1 MDDLLIKEEIDANNR
16 RVALLEEQ
24 NKLLLGEIRKLREDL
39 MKKES
44 LKDELMRKFNRNKK
58 NIIKSKILD
67 FIGGSRG
74 ISIPEVKDAVVDQ
87 MKYCSKA
94 TFYRYVD
101 EMKKNGLLD
110 FSNINNREIV
120 VLSRQI

>member
-1 MDDLLIKEEIDANNR
+1 MDDALIKEEIDANNR

-24 NKLLLGEIRKLREDL
+24 NKVLLGEIRKLREDL
-39 MKKES
+39 MKKEP

-67 FIGGSRG
+67 IIGGSRA
-74 ISIPEVKDAVVDQ
+74 ISVPEVKDAVVEQ

-101 EMKKNGLLD
+101 EMKKNGILD